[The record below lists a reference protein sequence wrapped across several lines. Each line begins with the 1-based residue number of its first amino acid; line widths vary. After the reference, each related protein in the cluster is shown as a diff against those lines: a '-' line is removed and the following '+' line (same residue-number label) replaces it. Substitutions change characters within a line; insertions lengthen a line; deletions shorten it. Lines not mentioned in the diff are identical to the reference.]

1 MTRRRGQALKR
12 LRLAVYAAPPVLLG
26 AALVVFGLGGDCSGD
41 WKDSTVP
48 FRCNTGG
55 ELAAWLILAAFWTAL
70 ASLAVLVLHV
80 ATLLVR
86 LRSPSTPRR

>member
-12 LRLAVYAAPPVLLG
+12 LRLAVYAAALVLLG
-26 AALVVFGLGGDCSGD
+26 AALVVFVLGGDCSGD

-48 FRCNTGG
+48 FRCNAGG
-55 ELAAWLILAAFWTAL
+55 DLAVWLILAASWTAL
-70 ASLAVLVLHV
+70 AAVAVLLLHV

-86 LRSPSTPRR
+86 PRSPTTPRR